1 MVQNSSHKSK
11 KHVKRLWK
19 TISWFVLVFWRFSW
33 SAIMAVFA
41 CFTDCTWVTTVVLV
55 ISDVCLISS
64 AHVCLQLWFKRKK
77 KKKSRLL
84 LLWFQFSSHV
94 WDITDTLALTRASMT
109 VKEKCNFACSN
120 VPLSEMWENRHKN
133 WWTHSI
139 TGYVGGHT
147 DQQHDY
153 YTLVANLLM
162 IFLISI
168 TYYWNH
174 MSMCHCMWWYHDLT
188 VVPLRFPIKYTA
200 PSNFRWV
207 KLPFWLTP
215 IKPGQAKRALQAFL
229 AKDSGVTVMT
239 SRWRVWKPEGHTK
252 ETEISPSDRQGYMTL
267 RVQLSKCCCCLSVVL
282 SFSLA
287 HYLFRSLST
296 LTACLQLKWEVR
308 PPVGHEYARWM
319 GLERLLEP
327 PT

>member
-1 MVQNSSHKSK
+1 MFVWFLQHTSVCSS
-11 KHVKRLWK
+11 
-19 TISWFVLVFWRFSW
+19 
-33 SAIMAVFA
+33 
-41 CFTDCTWVTTVVLV
+41 D
-55 ISDVCLISS
+55 
-64 AHVCLQLWFKRKK
+64 KK
-77 KKKSRLL
+77 KKILPLAALIWVQLPQLRHHWYSGGHTCQHDCKREM
-84 LLWFQFSSHV
+84 QFCMQQHSFV
-94 WDITDTLALTRASMT
+94 R
-109 VKEKCNFACSN
+109 N
-120 VPLSEMWENRHKN
+120 VRKPTQN

-147 DQQHDY
+147 DQRHDY
-153 YTLVANLLM
+153 YMLVANLFM

-168 TYYWNH
+168 THYWNR
-174 MSMCHCMWWYHDLT
+174 MSMCLCMWWYHDLT

-215 IKPGQAKRALQAFL
+215 IRPGQAKRALQAFL

-287 HYLFRSLST
+287 HSLTISF
-296 LTACLQLKWEVR
+296 
-308 PPVGHEYARWM
+308 
-319 GLERLLEP
+319 
-327 PT
+327 